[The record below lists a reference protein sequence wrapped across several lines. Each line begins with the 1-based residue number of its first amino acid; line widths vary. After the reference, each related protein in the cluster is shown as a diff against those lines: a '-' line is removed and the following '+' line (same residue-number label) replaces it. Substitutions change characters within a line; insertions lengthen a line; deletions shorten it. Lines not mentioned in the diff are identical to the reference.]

1 MDGQFVTLLQE
12 SALKSLTKSKNQVGP
27 YFEC

>member
-1 MDGQFVTLLQE
+1 MDGQFVTLPWAL
-12 SALKSLTKSKNQVGP
+12 ALKYLTKSKNQVGP